1 MYKQK
6 SLILQQCASMCII
19 NIAGRGR
26 LDIVEKMTSSRTLKF
41 WMTAGLC
48 AIIVAVL
55 GDLPWLSTQ
64 LNFPHKSIQA
74 GVLLEQGQV
83 SIIYRENLGAIL
95 DGDFDQESGSVKISF
110 RVPRDRNTLISKS
123 NSDDK
128 VSVSNE
134 DFLVLQ
140 EFTSI
145 NLADYGTFKARV
157 KILSM
162 DETKTKVASVL
173 LEIERVGK

>member
-1 MYKQK
+1 
-6 SLILQQCASMCII
+6 
-19 NIAGRGR
+19 
-26 LDIVEKMTSSRTLKF
+26 
-41 WMTAGLC
+41 
-48 AIIVAVL
+48 
-55 GDLPWLSTQ
+55 
-64 LNFPHKSIQA
+64 
-74 GVLLEQGQV
+74 
-83 SIIYRENLGAIL
+83 
-95 DGDFDQESGSVKISF
+95 
-110 RVPRDRNTLISKS
+110 LISKS

>member
-134 DFLVLQ
+134 